1 MIRSGGGTMNKPIQ
15 RVLALLGCLLLSAAA
30 VPAREDVVVDETFLE
45 FFQYRSLGPAR
56 QGGRILDIIAV
67 EGRPKVFYVAAAS
80 GGVWKTENNGT
91 TFKSVLDGYGT
102 LTIGDLAMAPSNPD
116 ILWAGTGTPAS
127 GRISLL
133 GDGVYKTTDGGKT
146 WAHMGLKETVHIGRI
161 AVHPKNPDIVYVA
174 ALGYHFSSNPDR
186 GLYKTVDGGRTWDKV
201 LYISDTIG
209 VVDVAVDPERPDTVF
224 AASYD
229 KWRQPWHFEESG
241 PGSGIYKSMDGGKT
255 WKRLTN
261 GLPAEGKI
269 GRIGFELFRRDSRI
283 IYATVENNNERE
295 PTEQEARLD
304 ERRGQTPQKR
314 TINREIYR
322 SDDGGESW
330 AKMNGFS
337 PVIPGGKWYGEIR
350 IDPNDDRV
358 IYVPSVPMMRST
370 DGGKTWKNIGGGI
383 HVDHHCL
390 WINPADSDHIILGN
404 DGGLVMTYDGGNN
417 WEQFENLPLAQFY
430 AVGVDMETPYNI
442 YGGLQDNGSVRI
454 PSNSLYGVSTGE
466 DWISTGGGDG
476 MYNVVDPEDSR
487 WLYNDYQFGAM
498 QRVDQRTGERTS
510 IQPRREE
517 SEAALRWNWTTPILI
532 SPHNSRIIYT
542 GAQVVFRSLDRG
554 ENWREISPDL
564 TTNDAVKLKG
574 NIEHCTITSLD
585 ESSVAPGMLW
595 VGTDDG
601 KVQMTPNGGG
611 MWLDRT
617 PALTAAGAP
626 VDYYVSRVISSKH
639 REGTAYVV
647 KTGFQRDDFTPF
659 VYKTENYGETW
670 TSISGDL
677 PQGTIYVIREDG
689 VNPDLLFVGR
699 DFDVHV
705 TLDGGHHWVR
715 MRNNMPVNPVFDLL
729 IHPRENDLVAATH
742 GRGIYV
748 TDITPLQELTAEVLN
763 KEIFLFRVEPKI
775 QWRYRN
781 RQISGHKPFRV
792 PNEPEGMVINYY
804 LKTKMPGAVEIVI
817 TDLSGREISRLR
829 GKNEAGLQRVVW
841 NMRRKPTEEETARMR
856 QRTGGRY
863 AARGVPVSPGE
874 VMILL
879 KVGDQELST
888 RAEVRPMP
896 DMGRIK

>member
-1 MIRSGGGTMNKPIQ
+1 MK
-15 RVLALLGCLLLSAAA
+15 
-30 VPAREDVVVDETFLE
+30 VDEAFLE

-67 EGRPKVFYVAAAS
+67 EDRPKVFYIAAAS

-91 TFKSVLDGYGT
+91 TFEPVLDGYGT

-146 WAHMGLKETVHIGRI
+146 WAHMGLRETIHIGRI

-186 GLYKTVDGGRTWDKV
+186 GLYKTIDGGQTWEKV
-201 LYISDTIG
+201 LFIG
-209 VVDVAVDPERPDTVF
+209 DMIGIVDVAIDPERPDTVY

-241 PGSGIYKSMDGGKT
+241 PRSGIHKSTDGGKT

-261 GLPAEGKI
+261 GFPTEGKI
-269 GRIGFELFRRDSRI
+269 GRIGFELYRRNSHI

-295 PTEQEARLD
+295 PTEVEARLD

-314 TINREIYR
+314 KINREIYR
-322 SDDGGESW
+322 SEDGGESW
-330 AKMNGFS
+330 TKMNGPS
-337 PVIPGGKWYGEIR
+337 PSIPGGKWYGEIR

-370 DGGKTWKNIGGGI
+370 DRGKTWKNIGGGI
-383 HVDHHCL
+383 HVDHHAL
-390 WINPADSDHIILGN
+390 WIDPADSGHIILGN
-404 DGGLVMTYDGGNN
+404 DGGLVMTYDGGKT

-466 DWISTGGGDG
+466 DWIPTGGGDG
-476 MYNVVDPEDSR
+476 MYNVVDPGDSR
-487 WLYNDYQFGAM
+487 WLYNDSQFGSI
-498 QRVDQRTGERTS
+498 QRVDQQTGRRTF

-517 SEAALRWNWTTPILI
+517 KEPVLRWNWTTPIFI
-532 SPHNSRIIYT
+532 SPHNSLIIYT

-585 ESSVAPGMLW
+585 ESPLVPGMLW

-611 MWLDRT
+611 TWLDLT
-617 PALTAAGAP
+617 PALTTAGAP
-626 VDYYVSRVISSKH
+626 ADYYVSRVIASKH
-639 REGTAYVV
+639 FGGTAYVV
-647 KTGFQRDDFTPF
+647 KTGFQRDDFTPL

-670 TSISGDL
+670 SSISSDL

-689 VNPDLLFVGR
+689 VNPDLLFVGS
-699 DFDVHV
+699 DYDVHV
-705 TLDGGHHWVR
+705 TLDGGRHWVR
-715 MRNNMPVNPVFDLL
+715 MRTNMPVNPVFDML
-729 IHPRENDLVAATH
+729 IHPRESDLVVATH
-742 GRGIYV
+742 GRGIYT
-748 TDITPLQELTAEVLN
+748 TDITPLQEMTAEVLA
-763 KEIFLFRVEPKI
+763 KEMFLFRVEPKI

-781 RQISGHKPFRV
+781 RQISGHKPFRA
-792 PNEPEGMVINYY
+792 PNETEGMVINYY
-804 LKTKMPGAVEIVI
+804 LKKKASGPVEIVI
-817 TDLSGREISRLR
+817 MDLAGTEIIRLK
-829 GKNEAGLQRVVW
+829 GKIDAGLHRVIW
-841 NMRRKPTEEETARMR
+841 NMRRKPTEEETAQMR
-856 QRTGGRY
+856 QRSGGRF
-863 AARGVPVSPGE
+863 AARGLPVSPGE
-874 VMILL
+874 IVILL
-879 KVGDQELST
+879 KSGDKELRAT
-888 RAEVRPMP
+888 AEVRPMP
-896 DMGRIK
+896 EKDDSF